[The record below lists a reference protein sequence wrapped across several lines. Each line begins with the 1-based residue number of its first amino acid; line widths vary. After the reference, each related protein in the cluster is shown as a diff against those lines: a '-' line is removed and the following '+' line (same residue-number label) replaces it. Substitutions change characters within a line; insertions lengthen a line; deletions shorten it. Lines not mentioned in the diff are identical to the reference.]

1 MYAVGQFTWDDIK
14 WVKRVSRLP
23 IILKGIYTA
32 EDAIIAV
39 DLGADAIIV
48 SNHGARQL
56 DSTTAT
62 VNKQTQIYKV
72 SKYIF

>member
-62 VNKQTQIYKV
+62 VNK
-72 SKYIF
+72 

>member
-62 VNKQTQIYKV
+62 VNKQTQICKV